1 VIMGQEKERI
11 EIGEELHENINQI
24 VATIK
29 LYLEYTLKQN
39 KLNPEL
45 INESKL
51 LTERVMVAIKKLTNA
66 LIPPALEEI
75 GLLQALND
83 LVDSMKLV
91 NPFTIET
98 KWKNFNEG
106 LLNKKIKLTI
116 FRIVQEQLN
125 NIIKHANASKV
136 EISIANKGDEI
147 YLAIKDDGV
156 GFDTAKKRTGVGLKN
171 IKSRSEVSNGK
182 VSIESKKGKG
192 CLITVIFTLP

>member
-1 VIMGQEKERI
+1 
-11 EIGEELHENINQI
+11 
-24 VATIK
+24 
-29 LYLEYTLKQN
+29 
-39 KLNPEL
+39 
-45 INESKL
+45 
-51 LTERVMVAIKKLTNA
+51 MVAIKKLTNA